1 MAADELP
8 PLKSPTRRMVW
19 FARIMEWLCW
29 LGIVGVAVIGV
40 LATFQASPEGWI
52 VRESTEATLINATI
66 AVNDPAHPNATEALR
81 EDLFYRLALLIGIGL
96 FAWALWSA
104 RRVFAGIGRGAYFAK
119 GTILG
124 VRNFALA
131 VLLYMTAA
139 PVARAAASALY
150 LTRFNHGTFTLE
162 FALSGSLMLMLIF
175 SGAITLVSSVM
186 AHAAEIDE
194 ENRQFV

>member
-8 PLKSPTRRMVW
+8 ALKPPSVRMVW
-19 FARIMEWLCW
+19 FARIMEWMCW

-40 LATFQASPEGWI
+40 LATFQAFPEGWI

-81 EDLFYRLALLIGIGL
+81 EDLFYRLALLVGIGL
-96 FAWALWSA
+96 FVWALWSA
-104 RRVFAGIGRGAYFAK
+104 RRVFVGIGRGEYFAK
-119 GTILG
+119 GSILG

-131 VLLYMTAA
+131 VLLYMTVA
-139 PVARAAASALY
+139 PVARTAASALY
-150 LTRFNHGTFTLE
+150 MTQFEHGTFTLE
-162 FALSGSLMLMLIF
+162 FAMSGSLMLMLIF
-175 SGAITLVSSVM
+175 SGAIALVSSVM
-186 AHAAEIDE
+186 AHAAEIEE

>member
-8 PLKSPTRRMVW
+8 ALKPPSVRMVW
-19 FARIMEWLCW
+19 FARIMEWMCW

-40 LATFQASPEGWI
+40 LATFQAFPEGWI

-96 FAWALWSA
+96 FVWALWSA
-104 RRVFAGIGRGAYFAK
+104 RRVFVGIGRGEYFAK
-119 GTILG
+119 GSILG

-131 VLLYMTAA
+131 VLLYMTVA
-139 PVARAAASALY
+139 PVARTAASALY
-150 LTRFNHGTFTLE
+150 MTQFEHGTFTLE
-162 FALSGSLMLMLIF
+162 FAMSGSLMLMLIF
-175 SGAITLVSSVM
+175 SGAIALVSSVM
-186 AHAAEIDE
+186 AHAAEIEE

>member
-8 PLKSPTRRMVW
+8 ALKPPSVRMVW
-19 FARIMEWLCW
+19 FARIMEWMCW
-29 LGIVGVAVIGV
+29 LGIAGVAVIGV
-40 LATFQASPEGWI
+40 LATFQAFPEGWI

-96 FAWALWSA
+96 FVWALWSA
-104 RRVFAGIGRGAYFAK
+104 RRVFVGIGRGEYFAK
-119 GTILG
+119 GSILG

-131 VLLYMTAA
+131 VLLYMTVA
-139 PVARAAASALY
+139 PVARTAASALY
-150 LTRFNHGTFTLE
+150 MTQFAHGTFTLE
-162 FALSGSLMLMLIF
+162 FAMSGSLMLMLIF
-175 SGAITLVSSVM
+175 SGAIALVSSVM
-186 AHAAEIDE
+186 AHAAEIEE